1 VHNSYYTQPVLTE
14 RSNATGDD
22 SLHDR
27 PSGGLQGLELP
38 RTLERVLL
46 DAIQFGHGEVVVHTP
61 EHQDRIFL
69 AGGAIAWVVSHG
81 GAGRLSEVMQ
91 ARGLASH
98 PTLQRVWKGC
108 RTSGRNFAEALVD
121 EGVVDRQAMR
131 GALLE
136 HNARQLASLVHR
148 AAGGRV
154 VFHSVERSY
163 ASDLCFSL
171 VELAAEIHRLAEGPD
186 TAVRTVSHAPAPAA
200 RPSSPPQPPRNQLI
214 MSTISKSL
222 EEIMTLD
229 GAVAAALVDWE
240 SGLTLGTIGGNSGF
254 DIELAASGNTG
265 VVKSK
270 MRVMRE
276 LGIPGAIED
285 ILITLETQYHLIR
298 PLARNPSLF
307 LYVAIDKSR
316 GNLGLAR
323 HRMRTIEDGL
333 KL

>member
-1 VHNSYYTQPVLTE
+1 MLTE
-14 RSNATGDD
+14 KHTTKGDEAA
-22 SLHDR
+22 HDGLT
-27 PSGGLQGLELP
+27 GGLDDLQLP
-38 RTLERVLL
+38 STLERVLL
-46 DAIQFGHGEVVVHTP
+46 DAIQLGHGEVVIHTP

-69 AGGAIAWVVSHG
+69 AGGAIAWVVSHD

-98 PTLQRVWKGC
+98 PTLQQVWKGC

-131 GALLE
+131 SALLE
-136 HNARQLASLVHR
+136 HNARQLASLLHR
-148 AAGGRV
+148 AEGGRV

-171 VELAAEIHRLAEGPD
+171 AELDAEIRRLTEGPD
-186 TAVRTVSHAPAPAA
+186 TAVIPVSHALAPAA
-200 RPSSPPQPPRNQLI
+200 RPSSPPKRPRNQAI

-285 ILITLETQYHLIR
+285 ILITLESQYHLIR

-323 HRMRTIEDGL
+323 HRMRGIEDGL